1 MSKAVLQPGGKGKG
15 KRGRGENQN
24 RCILCNEE
32 CDEDRS
38 NLSPEAWDRLKDK
51 AEEWKDLRKF
61 GAVYY
66 SVDWEAGPKGTFFH
80 KSCRAS
86 LGSHGKLVLI
96 KLSNSTK
103 ERRTRLS
110 RHRNLYN
117 THLVPQ
123 AVQVSSTTNTCVC
136 GA

>member
-1 MSKAVLQPGGKGKG
+1 MSKAVLQPGEKGKG
-15 KRGRGENQN
+15 KRGRDENQN
-24 RCILCNEE
+24 RCILYNEE

-66 SVDWEAGPKGTFFH
+66 SADWEAGPKGTFFH

-86 LGSHGKLVLI
+86 LGSQRKLDQAKQQHQGEENQTSKTGICTIHTSCL
-96 KLSNSTK
+96 KKYRYHPQQTK
-103 ERRTRLS
+103 
-110 RHRNLYN
+110 
-117 THLVPQ
+117 
-123 AVQVSSTTNTCVC
+123 CVC

>member
-15 KRGRGENQN
+15 KRGRDENQN

-38 NLSPEAWDRLKDK
+38 NLSPEAWDCLKDN

-86 LGSHGKLVLI
+86 LSSQRKLDQANGS
-96 KLSNSTK
+96 
-103 ERRTRLS
+103 
-110 RHRNLYN
+110 
-117 THLVPQ
+117 VPL
-123 AVQVSSTTNTCVC
+123 
-136 GA
+136 GFF

>member
-1 MSKAVLQPGGKGKG
+1 MSKAVLQAGGKGKG
-15 KRGRGENQN
+15 
-24 RCILCNEE
+24 EE
-32 CDEDRS
+32 VKIKIDASYVMKNAMEDRS

-86 LGSHGKLVLI
+86 LGSQRKLVLI

-103 ERRTRLS
+103 ERRTILS